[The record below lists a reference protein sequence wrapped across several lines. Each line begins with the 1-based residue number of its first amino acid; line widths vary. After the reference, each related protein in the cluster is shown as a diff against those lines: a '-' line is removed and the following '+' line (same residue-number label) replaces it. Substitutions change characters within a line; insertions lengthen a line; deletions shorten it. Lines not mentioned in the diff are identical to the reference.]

1 MIHTSRK
8 RYFQQALRFDMLPK
22 EIGQVAQ
29 KGGFDGDL
37 HISHTI
43 LEMASIDTCSD
54 QNDDTHRVDCR
65 EQAWLLKKGYSEAD
79 VGGVWV
85 PRSEEEFLARVG
97 D

>member
-1 MIHTSRK
+1 
-8 RYFQQALRFDMLPK
+8 MLPK

-65 EQAWLLKKGYSEAD
+65 EQAFSPACAVCSPKTKVNERNRD
-79 VGGVWV
+79 VSPVAAG
-85 PRSEEEFLARVG
+85 RYNHS
-97 D
+97 